1 MATPWK
7 RRCESIDG
15 EPHAASAAT
24 LTNGATQYAP
34 TVKAGIPRKATR
46 RVLQSLAPHLVLAPS
61 IAASLIYV
69 VVFASWSVWISLS
82 KSTLLPDYSYAG
94 FQQYVQLWSNHRW
107 TIAYTNLFL
116 FGSLYVVGATLVGLI
131 LAILIDQRVRAEAVW
146 RSIFLYPLAISFV
159 VTGTVWRWIFNPTTG
174 LQHLVHQLG
183 WMGFSFDWIVQRNM
197 AIYTVVITG
206 IWQASGFA
214 MALFLAGLRGVD
226 PDLVKAAR
234 IDGAKMSRIYLH
246 IILPSIRP
254 IFIAV
259 VVILL
264 QFAIK
269 TFDLVLALTSGGPG
283 ISTTMPAIYVYDLMF
298 QRGQLGEGAAAAVM
312 MLAALLV
319 VLVPYGIWTSW
330 QRRRERA
337 NG

>member
-1 MATPWK
+1 MW
-7 RRCESIDG
+7 
-15 EPHAASAAT
+15 
-24 LTNGATQYAP
+24 
-34 TVKAGIPRKATR
+34 
-46 RVLQSLAPHLVLAPS
+46 QSLAPHLVLAPS
-61 IAASLIYV
+61 IGASLIYV
-69 VVFASWSVWISLS
+69 VVFAGWSVWISLS
-82 KSTLLPDYSYAG
+82 KSTLLPDYSFAG
-94 FQQYVQLWSNHRW
+94 FQQYVLLWSNHRW
-107 TIAYTNLFL
+107 SIAYTNLFI
-116 FGSLYVVGATLVGLI
+116 FGTLYVIGATALGLV

-174 LQHLVHQLG
+174 LQHLVHDLG
-183 WMGFSFDWIVQRNM
+183 WAGFSFDWIVQRNM

-206 IWQASGFA
+206 IWHASGFA

-226 PDLVKAAR
+226 PDLIKAAR
-234 IDGAKMSRIYLH
+234 IDGAAMPRIYFR

-254 IFIAV
+254 IFVAV

-298 QRGQLGEGAAAAVM
+298 QRGQLGEGAAAAIM
-312 MLAALLV
+312 MLAALLI
-319 VLVPYGIWTSW
+319 VLVPYGVWSSW
-330 QRRRERA
+330 QQRRA
-337 NG
+337 GTDV